1 MAVQSQ
7 HTSAY
12 VQTVDCSPNV
22 PCAYP
27 DPVDFRIIVIA
38 CNRPNSTR
46 KALQAIDSVYLDGAT
61 SALEI
66 WIDQSK
72 SHFVHYPTVEVAR
85 MFKWSKGPTQVHIQD
100 QHVGIYGQ
108 WIDTWKPNGTELAL
122 ILEDDINVSP
132 YVWRWVKAVDKVF

>member
-7 HTSAY
+7 HTSAH

-27 DPVDFRIIVIA
+27 DPVDFRTIVIA
-38 CNRPNSTR
+38 YNRPNSTR
-46 KALQAIDSVYLDGAT
+46 KALQVIHSIYLDGAT

-85 MFKWSKGPTQVHIQD
+85 TFKSK
-100 QHVGIYGQ
+100 
-108 WIDTWKPNGTELAL
+108 E
-122 ILEDDINVSP
+122 
-132 YVWRWVKAVDKVF
+132 